1 MGIKAKEKAIEL
13 IFLNQ
18 KMQESVFWYS
28 KYLAK
33 KTALQFVNEIL
44 KEIENN
50 FLQRYNS
57 VDRYYY
63 WQEVKE
69 EIENL

>member
-1 MGIKAKEKAIEL
+1 MQYIFKLRITFSQICEVADNIKPRFDLK
-13 IFLNQ
+13 
-18 KMQESVFWYS
+18 S
-28 KYLAK
+28 
-33 KTALQFVNEIL
+33 ALQFVNEIL